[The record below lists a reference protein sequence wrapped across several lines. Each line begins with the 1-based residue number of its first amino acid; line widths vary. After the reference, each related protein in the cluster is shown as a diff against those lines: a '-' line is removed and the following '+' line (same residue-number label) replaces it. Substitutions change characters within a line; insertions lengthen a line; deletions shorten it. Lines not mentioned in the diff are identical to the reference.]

1 MPSWITRCNA
11 ATVALALTP
20 ALALALALTLTLASA
35 PAVASAPALAA
46 TPAGAATP
54 ALGPQHPSGVPAE
67 DWFAP
72 PLRPLRVLR
81 PFTAPVHSY
90 AAGHRGVD
98 LRARAGQPVRSTGP
112 GTVGFAGDV
121 AGRGVVT
128 IVHGPDVETTYQPI
142 HPSVR
147 TGQRVNRGEVIGRV
161 ATASGPDCAGVTC
174 LHWGLRFAGTYLDP
188 VLLLRPSIVLVEPA
202 RPGGIGR

>member
-1 MPSWITRCNA
+1 MSHWMAHLRAVT
-11 ATVALALTP
+11 LAPTLAFTLAFTLVPNP
-20 ALALALALTLTLASA
+20 APALTLPLN
-35 PAVASAPALAA
+35 PAPALPPGALAA
-46 TPAGAATP
+46 PGR
-54 ALGPQHPSGVPAE
+54 VPAE

-72 PLRPLRVLR
+72 PVRPLRVLR
-81 PFTAPVHSY
+81 PFTAPVHAY
-90 AAGHRGVD
+90 ASGHRGVD
-98 LRARAGQPVRSTGP
+98 LRAHAGQPVRSTGP
-112 GTVGFAGDV
+112 GMVGFAGDV

-147 TGQRVNRGEVIGRV
+147 KGQRVTRGEIIGRV
-161 ATASGPDCAGVTC
+161 AAESGPDCAGGIC

-202 RPGGIGR
+202 QPGGVGR